1 MSTNDTVAIE
11 QQRKRRN
18 RINRMKNAIIL
29 TISIWMI
36 VSLVA
41 IVILS
46 VAVVHLNSKV
56 NRLEASAEPSTGKM
70 SEQVTS
76 ESQQTETQPVDS
88 DTETNSFGHIE
99 TGIDS
104 MDNKAEAGD
113 THKVYLTFDSTPG
126 ENTDK
131 ILDVLKEYGVKATFF
146 VSGEKSD
153 EAKAVY
159 QRIVQ
164 EGHTLGMHSYANQYS
179 TIYASTEAFEK
190 DYDKL
195 AKYLKKVTG
204 TDSLYYRFPGGSSNQ
219 ISNVNMAEFVHV
231 LNQKNISYFD
241 WNVSAGDASG
251 DYTVDDIVNNV
262 TEGITNYK
270 TSIVLLHDGEDKST
284 TVEALGPLIEALQK
298 VDAKILPIDERT
310 KVIQYI
316 KADSVG

>member
-46 VAVVHLNSKV
+46 VAVIHLNSKV

-88 DTETNSFGHIE
+88 DTETNSFEHIE

-104 MDNKAEAGD
+104 TDNKAEAGD

-126 ENTDK
+126 ENTNK

-298 VDAKILPIDERT
+298 VDAKILPIDEHT

>member
-46 VAVVHLNSKV
+46 VAVIHLNSKV

-88 DTETNSFGHIE
+88 DTETNSFEHIE

-104 MDNKAEAGD
+104 TDNKAEAGD

-298 VDAKILPIDERT
+298 VDAKILPIDEHT

>member
-46 VAVVHLNSKV
+46 VAVIHLNSKV

-70 SEQVTS
+70 SEQVTR

-88 DTETNSFGHIE
+88 DTETNSFEHIE

-104 MDNKAEAGD
+104 TDNKAEAGD

-146 VSGEKSD
+146 VSGEKSN

-298 VDAKILPIDERT
+298 VDAKILPIDEHT

>member
-1 MSTNDTVAIE
+1 MSTNDTATIE

-36 VSLVA
+36 VSLAA

-46 VAVVHLNSKV
+46 VAVVHLNNKV
-56 NRLEASAEPSTGKM
+56 NRLTATAEQLGNK
-70 SEQVTS
+70 EIERVTTENLQS
-76 ESQQTETQPVDS
+76 ETQSADS
-88 DTETNSFGHIE
+88 GTKTDSFRHVE

-104 MDNKAEAGD
+104 PDNQAEAGD

-131 ILDVLKEYGVKATFF
+131 ILDVLQEYNVKATFF
-146 VSGEKSD
+146 VSGVKSD

-159 QRIVQ
+159 KRIVQ
-164 EGHTLGMHSYANQYS
+164 EGHTLGMHSYSNQYS

-190 DYDKL
+190 DCDKL
-195 AKYLKKVTG
+195 AEYLKKVTG

-231 LNQKNISYFD
+231 LNEKNISYFD
-241 WNVSAGDASG
+241 WNVSAGDTSG
-251 DYTVDDIVNNV
+251 DYTVEDIVNNV
-262 TEGITNYK
+262 TDGIVNYK

-284 TVEALGPLIEALQK
+284 TVEALGPLIETLQK
-298 VDAKILPIDERT
+298 SDAEILPIDEHT
-310 KVIQYI
+310 KIIQYI
-316 KADSVG
+316 KADSVE

>member
-1 MSTNDTVAIE
+1 MSTNDTAAIE

-56 NRLEASAEPSTGKM
+56 NRLEASAEPSTGKVN
-70 SEQVTS
+70 EQVTS

-88 DTETNSFGHIE
+88 DTETNSFEHIE

-104 MDNKAEAGD
+104 TDNKAEAGD

-262 TEGITNYK
+262 TEGIANYK

-298 VDAKILPIDERT
+298 VDAKILPIDEHT

>member
-56 NRLEASAEPSTGKM
+56 NRLEASAEPSTGKV

-88 DTETNSFGHIE
+88 DTETNSYEHIE

-104 MDNKAEAGD
+104 TDNKAEAGD

-298 VDAKILPIDERT
+298 VDAKILPIDEHT